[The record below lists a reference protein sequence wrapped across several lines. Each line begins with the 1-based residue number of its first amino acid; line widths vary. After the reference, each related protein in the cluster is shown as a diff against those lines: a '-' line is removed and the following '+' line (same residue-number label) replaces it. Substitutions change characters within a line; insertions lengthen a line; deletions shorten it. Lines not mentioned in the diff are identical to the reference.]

1 MAADTHLKKVGKS
14 PPELAGAHYNLGV
27 LYFSQGNF
35 AGAELAYR
43 QAGAITPEDPDIF
56 FNLALTMK
64 KMGRL
69 AEAKNQYE
77 KVLSITASDL
87 DTHYNLGIL
96 LKEMDAPEEAINSFE
111 KAIALDPA
119 YLSAHKYL
127 AGLYQQLGLNNKAIA
142 SYRKI
147 MELHPP
153 GESAR
158 HMMEALEGT
167 TSATCPLS
175 YAKELFDQFSDHF
188 DETMRQKL
196 ACTIPDQLRMV
207 MDRHSAAHSFTRGLD
222 MGCGTGLSGVAFTD
236 CVERLAG
243 IDLSA
248 KMLARAREK
257 EVYGTLDEIDII
269 SFLQNTAETFDLF
282 LAADV
287 FIYLADLKPVFDLTR
302 KRARRNA
309 VFLFSTE
316 ICRRDY
322 RLQPCGRYAQ
332 AASYISSLAADCGF
346 TIRCCQ
352 AADLRREKGKWARGN
367 LFLLTV

>member
-1 MAADTHLKKVGKS
+1 MAADPPLKQAAKS
-14 PPELAGAHYNLGV
+14 SAERAGAHYNLGV

-35 AGAELAYR
+35 AGAELAYL

-69 AEAKNQYE
+69 AEAKTHYK
-77 KVLSITASDL
+77 KVLSINAADM
-87 DTHYNLGIL
+87 DTHYNLGVL
-96 LKEMDAPEEAINSFE
+96 LKEMAEPQQAITSFE
-111 KAIALDPA
+111 QAIALDPD

-147 MELHPP
+147 MALHPP

-167 TSATCPLS
+167 TGATCPLS

-188 DETMRQKL
+188 DDTMLTKL
-196 ACTIPDQLRMV
+196 AYTIPAQLRLV
-207 MDRHSAAHSFTRGLD
+207 LDRHGADQSFARGLD
-222 MGCGTGLSGVAFTD
+222 MGCGTGLSGVAFKD
-236 CVERLAG
+236 CVERLTG

-257 EVYGTLDEIDII
+257 DVYGTLDEIDII

-287 FIYLADLKPVFDLTR
+287 FIYLADLRPLFDLTR

-316 ICRRDY
+316 ICRQDY

-332 AASYISSLAADCGF
+332 AESYISSLAADCGF
-346 TIRCCQ
+346 TIRCRQ
-352 AADLRREKGKWARGN
+352 SANLRREKGKWVKGN
-367 LFLLTV
+367 LFLLTG